1 VQTTGAARSLEL
13 PADGLQRRYH
23 EFGGRYKMWQ
33 GIWTMV
39 TTTVAG
45 NPYGKNLSQSV
56 MQF

>member
-1 VQTTGAARSLEL
+1 L